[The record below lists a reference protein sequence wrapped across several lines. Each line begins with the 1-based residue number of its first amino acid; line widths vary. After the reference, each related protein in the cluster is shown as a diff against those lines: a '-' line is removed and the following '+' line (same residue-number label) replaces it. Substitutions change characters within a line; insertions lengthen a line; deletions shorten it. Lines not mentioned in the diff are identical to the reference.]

1 VGILED
7 ITLFEK
13 SLNNLIIRYEH
24 YFLGLEKKEPV
35 KLLEEVE
42 AISRK
47 YTGSNIPNTMLMFR
61 YNSLK
66 ARLMS
71 YKQYWFRTVRLMEEG
86 RYSRDRFKMEIQAKA
101 SPPEPENV
109 KSEKDE
115 EMESMYRQFV
125 QARTECSLP
134 VDNITREMVA
144 EIVDK
149 HKRAAMAKYRCTDV
163 ELRIT
168 VENGNPKLKIRPK
181 K

>member
-13 SLNNLIIRYEH
+13 RLNDLVIKYEH

-35 KLLEEVE
+35 KLLDEVE
-42 AISRK
+42 
-47 YTGSNIPNTMLMFR
+47 YTASNIANTMLTFR

-71 YKQYWFRTVRLMEEG
+71 YKQYWLRTVRLMEDG
-86 RYSRDRFKMEIQAKA
+86 RYSRDRFKMEIHEKEF
-101 SPPEPENV
+101 PPESGNG
-109 KSEKDE
+109 KSERDE
-115 EMESMYRQFV
+115 EMESIYRQFV

-134 VDNITREMVA
+134 VAGITREIVA
-144 EIVDK
+144 EIVEK
-149 HKRAAMAKYRCTDV
+149 HKRATMAKYRCTDV

>member
-7 ITLFEK
+7 IALFEK
-13 SLNNLIIRYEH
+13 SLNDLIIKYEH

-35 KLLEEVE
+35 KQLEEVE

-47 YTGSNIPNTMLMFR
+47 YMGSNIPNTMLTFR

-66 ARLMS
+66 ARLLS
-71 YKQYWFRTVRLMEEG
+71 YKQYWMRTARLMEEG
-86 RYSRDRFKMEIQAKA
+86 RYSRDRFKMEIQGKA
-101 SPPEPENV
+101 SPAEPENR
-109 KSEKDE
+109 KPYKDD
-115 EMESMYRQFV
+115 EMDAIYRQFV

-134 VDNITREMVA
+134 VDGITREKVA
-144 EIVDK
+144 EIVEK